1 MEEPFVVFRPGQG
14 HKYGKD
20 PDAVATAIK
29 KDSKSKPE
37 IWVWKPES
45 FNSHVHEHEKYH
57 IAKEKGY
64 GKRVK
69 TINDMLSEEVRAERY
84 ANKKIYGKPDLN
96 AAQAKDFMIRLYTMY
111 GERNPELNKNFP
123 RNKYLKYGVETGTF
137 EKSLGM
143 KPSEISK
150 GVNALKSGWDMTYD
164 YNVKV
169 KNYQTGEE
177 RDLLIASR
185 SKNIDDAK
193 ANIRNS
199 IERDRV
205 IDGEK
210 DWYVQKVDRLA
221 KVAPNPNWGI
231 GKKRTS
237 GKWAVKRM
245 NKCGCKVG
253 KCR

>member
-1 MEEPFVVFRPGQG
+1 
-14 HKYGKD
+14 
-20 PDAVATAIK
+20 
-29 KDSKSKPE
+29 
-37 IWVWKPES
+37 
-45 FNSHVHEHEKYH
+45 
-57 IAKEKGY
+57 
-64 GKRVK
+64 
-69 TINDMLSEEVRAERY
+69 
-84 ANKKIYGKPDLN
+84 
-96 AAQAKDFMIRLYTMY
+96 MY

-193 ANIRNS
+193 ATIRNS
-199 IERDRV
+199 IEQDNMV
-205 IDGEK
+205 DGEK

-231 GKKRTS
+231 GKKRTN
-237 GKWAVKRM
+237 GKWSKIKV
-245 NKCGCKVG
+245 NKKVS
-253 KCR
+253 KIR